1 MGDGAGGSCVPAA
14 LFRLIEKGG
23 DVMAGKKRTDNKGR
37 ILRNGEMQ
45 RAEDNRY
52 LYRYTDLSGR
62 KRTVYAVTLVELRE
76 KEKQIERDLQDGI
89 DSSKGDM
96 TLNQM
101 FQIYM
106 ETKSD
111 LRESTR
117 YNYMGVWKNAIES
130 TPLGNM
136 KIAHI
141 KQLHIR
147 KFYSELVDKGLSA
160 NTIKL
165 YHNLINPTLELAV
178 DSDIIRK
185 NPAKDCKKGIGG
197 TKRERESMTISEQ
210 ERMLD
215 FIKNTDKYSLYYP
228 MIIFAL
234 STGLR
239 VGELTGLRWADVD
252 MKENVVH
259 IRQQLIYKNLGDGCK
274 FRIQDLK
281 TEAGRRDIPLTENAR
296 KSLIRQKEL
305 HLLLGKAMKQQEVEG
320 ISDFV
325 FTNTQGKPYAVNA
338 VNFALDH
345 IVKSYNKMEGAR
357 AAKEHRQPELLP
369 HVSAHILRHTA
380 CTRLAESG
388 LEPKVLQY
396 IMGHANVSVT
406 LDVYTHLDF
415 TKIQEKMEAVQENMM
430 IG

>member
-1 MGDGAGGSCVPAA
+1 MGGGFYAAGLSSN
-14 LFRLIEKGG
+14 IEIRKVV
-23 DVMAGKKRTDNKGR
+23 DAVAGKKRTDNKGR
-37 ILRNGEMQ
+37 VLRNGEMQ
-45 RAEDNRY
+45 RAEDGRY
-52 LYRYTDLSGR
+52 LYRYIDLSGK
-62 KRTVYAVTLVELRE
+62 KRTVYAVTLAELRE

-89 DSSKGDM
+89 DSSRGDM
-96 TLNQM
+96 TLNQL

-117 YNYMGVWKNAIES
+117 RNYLAVWKNAIED
-130 TPLGNM
+130 TALGNM
-136 KIAHI
+136 KISQI
-141 KQLHIR
+141 KQIHIR
-147 KFYSELVDKGLSA
+147 RFYSGIAKDGMAA

-178 DSDIIRK
+178 DSDIIRR

-197 TKRERESMTISEQ
+197 TKKERKAMTIYEQ
-210 ERMLD
+210 ERLLD
-215 FIKNTDKYSLYYP
+215 FIKNSNKYSVYYP
-228 MIIFAL
+228 MMIFAL

-259 IRQQLIYKNLGDGCK
+259 IRQQLIYRNLGNGCK
-274 FRIQDLK
+274 FYIQDLK
-281 TEAGRRDIPLTENAR
+281 TDAGRRDIPLTENAR
-296 KSLIRQKEL
+296 RSLIRQKEL
-305 HLLLGKAMKQQEVEG
+305 YLLLGKAMKPQEVDG
-320 ISDFV
+320 VSDFV
-325 FTNTQGKPYAVNA
+325 FTNTLGKPYATNA
-338 VNFALDH
+338 VNFVLDN
-345 IVKSYNKMEGAR
+345 IVKAYNKLE
-357 AAKEHRQPELLP
+357 AAQAGTEHREPELLP

-415 TKIQEKMEAVQENMM
+415 TQIQEKMEAVQENMK

>member
-1 MGDGAGGSCVPAA
+1 
-14 LFRLIEKGG
+14 
-23 DVMAGKKRTDNKGR
+23 MAGKRRTDNKGR
-37 ILRNGEMQ
+37 ILRTGEMQ
-45 RAEDNRY
+45 RTEDSRY
-52 LYRYTDLSGR
+52 LYRYTDLSGK

-96 TLNQM
+96 TLNQL

-117 YNYMGVWKNAIES
+117 YNYLAVWKNAIED
-130 TPLGNM
+130 TVLGNM
-136 KIAHI
+136 KITQI

-147 KFYSELVDKGLSA
+147 KFYSELVERGLAA

-165 YHNLINPTLELAV
+165 YHNLINPALELAV

-197 TKRERESMTISEQ
+197 TKKERESMTISEQ

-215 FIKNTDKYSLYYP
+215 FIKNSSKYSVYYP
-228 MIIFAL
+228 MIVFAL

-274 FRIQDLK
+274 FHIQDLK
-281 TEAGRRDIPLTENAR
+281 TDAGRRDIPLTASAR
-296 KSLIRQKEL
+296 KSLIRQKEVD
-305 HLLLGKAMKQQEVEG
+305 LLLGKVMKQQEVEG
-320 ISDFV
+320 VSDFI
-325 FTNTQGKPYAVNA
+325 FTNTLGKPYATNA
-338 VNFALDH
+338 MNFVLDN
-345 IVKSYNKMEGAR
+345 IVKAYNKLEDVQAGR
-357 AAKEHRQPELLP
+357 EHREPEPLP

-380 CTRLAESG
+380 CTRMAESG

-415 TKIQEKMEAVQENMM
+415 TMIQEKMEKVQENMK

>member
-1 MGDGAGGSCVPAA
+1 
-14 LFRLIEKGG
+14 
-23 DVMAGKKRTDNKGR
+23 MAGKRRTDNKGR
-37 ILRNGEMQ
+37 ILRTGEMQ
-45 RAEDNRY
+45 RTEDNRY
-52 LYRYTDLSGR
+52 LYRYTDLLGK
-62 KRTVYAVTLVELRE
+62 KRTIYAVTLVELRE

-89 DSSKGDM
+89 DSSKGDI
-96 TLNQM
+96 TLNQL

-106 ETKSD
+106 ETKAD

-117 YNYMGVWKNAIES
+117 YNYLAVWKNAIED
-130 TPLGNM
+130 TVLGNM
-136 KIAHI
+136 KITQI

-147 KFYSELVDKGLSA
+147 KLYSELAERGLAA

-165 YHNLINPTLELAV
+165 YHNLINPALEMAV

-197 TKRERESMTISEQ
+197 TKRERESLTISEQ
-210 ERMLD
+210 ERLLD
-215 FIKNTDKYSLYYP
+215 FIKNSSKYSVYYP
-228 MIIFAL
+228 MITFAL
-234 STGLR
+234 FTGLR

-259 IRQQLIYKNLGDGCK
+259 IRHQLIYKNLGDGCK
-274 FRIQDLK
+274 FHIQDLK

-296 KSLIRQKEL
+296 KSLIKQKEL
-305 HLLLGKAMKQQEVEG
+305 HLLLGKTMRSQEVGG
-320 ISDFV
+320 ICDFV
-325 FTNTQGKPYAVNA
+325 FTNTLGRPYAVNA
-338 VNFALDH
+338 VNSALDN
-345 IVKSYNKMEGAR
+345 IIKVYNKWEGEQAT
-357 AAKEHRQPELLP
+357 KENREPELLP

-415 TKIQEKMEAVQENMM
+415 TKIQEKMEAVQENMK

>member
-1 MGDGAGGSCVPAA
+1 M
-14 LFRLIEKGG
+14 
-23 DVMAGKKRTDNKGR
+23 
-37 ILRNGEMQ
+37 
-45 RAEDNRY
+45 
-52 LYRYTDLSGR
+52 YRYTDLSGR

-185 NPAKDCKKGIGG
+185 NPAKGCKRGIGG

-210 ERMLD
+210 EWMLD

-234 STGLR
+234 S
-239 VGELTGLRWADVD
+239 TGLRWADVD

-274 FRIQDLK
+274 FHIQDLK

-305 HLLLGKAMKQQEVEG
+305 HLLFGEAMKQQEVEG

-345 IVKSYNKMEGAR
+345 IVKAYNQMEGAQE
-357 AAKEHRQPELLP
+357 AKEHRQPEPLP

-380 CTRLAESG
+380 CTRLVESG